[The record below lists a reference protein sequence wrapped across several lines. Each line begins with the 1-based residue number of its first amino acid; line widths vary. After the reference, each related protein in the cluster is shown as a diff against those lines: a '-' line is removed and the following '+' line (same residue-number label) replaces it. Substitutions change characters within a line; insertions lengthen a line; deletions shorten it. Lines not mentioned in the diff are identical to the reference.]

1 MGSPE
6 EAAVGL
12 CRRSIRIHL
21 SPFMSRP
28 RLCSNPSPPIS
39 WPDWHQVSG
48 GGAINCWAGPNPR
61 GWKTPLVNLQEPH
74 LPHNSREIKTWKS
87 HELIFLYF
95 IGFFHMTNFV
105 STKCVY
111 VTYQPATKKKK
122 KTCVLHIRTSLYP
135 VWKTQCTCQS
145 RSSPLVI
152 FVWFI
157 IQKEGPCQIMRR
169 ANLLSSSFCG
179 HTNIEYMSNPIY
191 K

>member
-122 KTCVLHIRTSLYP
+122 KNLCVTYQNFIVSSVKNSMYLPVSFIASGHICLVHYSEG
-135 VWKTQCTCQS
+135 
-145 RSSPLVI
+145 RS
-152 FVWFI
+152 
-157 IQKEGPCQIMRR
+157 
-169 ANLLSSSFCG
+169 
-179 HTNIEYMSNPIY
+179 MSNHEKGQSSLFFILRAY
-191 K
+191 